1 MAYVTQVP
9 NAPFHVLSRVKS
21 LWHSFW
27 CVPSRV
33 LSTSGLI
40 PLAEQVPTDN
50 VYNMGY
56 LLCVLRRVFKSNTL
70 NPFHYSKLLVVI
82 HL

>member
-1 MAYVTQVP
+1 MAYVTQLP
-9 NAPFHVLSRVKS
+9 SAPLSVLSRVKS

-56 LLCVLRRVFKSNTL
+56 LLCVLRRVFKSNPL
-70 NPFHYSKLLVVI
+70 NPLHYSKLLVVI